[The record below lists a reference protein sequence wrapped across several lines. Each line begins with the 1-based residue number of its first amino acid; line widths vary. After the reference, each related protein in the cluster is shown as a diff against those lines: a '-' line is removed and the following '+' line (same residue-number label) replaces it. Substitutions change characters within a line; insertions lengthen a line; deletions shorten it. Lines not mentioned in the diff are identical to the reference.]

1 MSVASQGYFEP
12 AIMRSQS
19 TQPQIPTSPPQITA
33 AYAMQASQQRK
44 RSATAPSPASS
55 PLSASIIS
63 AATGLAANVAA
74 FSSPRD
80 KEPPSSPKQQLHA
93 IPHPP
98 PPQPQ
103 RQPEALTPPHPSQYI
118 VSTPLSTGKEKKESS
133 KKKLF
138 SKPTRIGTPTMEK
151 AHRPLPSPNK
161 LNAISSPM
169 PRMTPS
175 ASALAAAIA
184 GDRRPSFTS
193 MHTGSSITLV
203 SASGEGF
210 HHQYSSSYSSS
221 PPAQKDSHAHSHK
234 PHFLRPRRD
243 KDHHSGITFSSS
255 SSNSKAISADG
266 SSLYSFGPSSPS
278 TAVFGVSSKADLQ
291 KSISGIDI
299 SASKKNKGQGHGG
312 NSWEDG
318 FFDGNLAS
326 GIVTETAWP
335 HLRQRILGLF
345 EGEPLRNTVEDLNKL
360 VTLHIKRCYDRRSP
374 GQLIDDVRDL
384 LDTGMLTL
392 DPTLPTHTDEKSISR
407 LVEIWS
413 LLFGKVLPYFEAV
426 FLPLQQEFKGVGT
439 IMSAKESREFFGV
452 LVDTDGLADRL
463 DVRRLVLMSF
473 RDNVVLP
480 LHEKLRMLFSKLTLD
495 FSISQTEITHNAG
508 RMLQCVSVLSS
519 VLTADD
525 AQNKIDELAKTLKHN
540 WLSRG
545 RTGRN
550 RRGFVGTKTMR
561 AVV

>member
-1 MSVASQGYFEP
+1 MQPSRRLAIRSPHRPAHGRSPSASSSSSTSSSMTARDGNLYSTSTSTSTSTIKLVSPTTPTQQSMSVGTQGYFEP
-12 AIMRSQS
+12 AIVRSQS
-19 TQPQIPTSPPQITA
+19 TQPQVPSPSPQVPT

-63 AATGLAANVAA
+63 AVAVFA
-74 FSSPRD
+74 SPRD
-80 KEPPSSPKQQLHA
+80 RDPPSSPQPHA

-98 PPQPQ
+98 P
-103 RQPEALTPPHPSQYI
+103 RQPEALTPPHPSQYTLP
-118 VSTPLSTGKEKKESS
+118 TPLSTGKEKKESS

-193 MHTGSSITLV
+193 LHTGSSITLV
-203 SASGEGF
+203 SAAGEGF
-210 HHQYSSSYSSS
+210 HSSSYSSS
-221 PPAQKDSHAHSHK
+221 PPAQKDSHSHSHK

-278 TAVFGVSSKADLQ
+278 TAVFGVGSKADLQ

-299 SASKKNKGQGHGG
+299 TASKKNKGLGLSG

-318 FFDGNLAS
+318 FFDGNLGAS

-335 HLRQRILGLF
+335 HLRQRVLGLF

-392 DPTLPTHTDEKSISR
+392 DPTLPTHSDEKSISR

-452 LVDTDGLADRL
+452 LLDTEGLGMGDRL

-480 LHEKLRMLFSKLTLD
+480 LHQKLRSTNPLPLL
-495 FSISQTEITHNAG
+495 EIL
-508 RMLQCVSVLSS
+508 R
-519 VLTADD
+519 D
-525 AQNKIDELAKTLKHN
+525 
-540 WLSRG
+540 
-545 RTGRN
+545 
-550 RRGFVGTKTMR
+550 
-561 AVV
+561 

>member
-1 MSVASQGYFEP
+1 MTARDGSFSSTTSTIKLVTPETPTQQSVMSVGAQGYFEP
-12 AIMRSQS
+12 ALMRSQS
-19 TQPQIPTSPPQITA
+19 TQPQAPASPPPPPPLLQATA

-55 PLSASIIS
+55 PLPTSMISS
-63 AATGLAANVAA
+63 AAGPPSLFPTL
-74 FSSPRD
+74 RD
-80 KEPPSSPKQQLHA
+80 RDPPSSPPTPQQQQPHA
-93 IPHPP
+93 VPHPP
-98 PPQPQ
+98 P
-103 RQPEALTPPHPSQYI
+103 RQPEALTPPHPPSQYTL
-118 VSTPLSTGKEKKESS
+118 STPVSTGKEKKESS

-138 SKPTRIGTPTMEK
+138 SKPTRIGTPTMDK
-151 AHRPLPSPNK
+151 AHRAPPSPNK
-161 LNAISSPM
+161 LTTISAPM
-169 PRMTPS
+169 SRMTPS
-175 ASALAAAIA
+175 ASALAAAIS

-193 MHTGSSITLV
+193 MHTGSSVTLV

-221 PPAQKDSHAHSHK
+221 PPAPKDSHAHSHK

-243 KDHHSGITFSSS
+243 KDHHSSITFSSS

-299 SASKKNKGQGHGG
+299 SASKKKGLGYGG

-318 FFDGNLAS
+318 FFDGNLGAS
-326 GIVTETAWP
+326 GLITETAWP

-384 LDTGMLTL
+384 LDAGMVTL

-452 LVDTDGLADRL
+452 LLMDTDGFGIGLGDRL

-480 LHEKLRMLFSKLTLD
+480 LHEKLRSTSTSTPLT
-495 FSISQTEITHNAG
+495 SP
-508 RMLQCVSVLSS
+508 
-519 VLTADD
+519 
-525 AQNKIDELAKTLKHN
+525 
-540 WLSRG
+540 
-545 RTGRN
+545 
-550 RRGFVGTKTMR
+550 
-561 AVV
+561 

>member
-1 MSVASQGYFEP
+1 MS
-12 AIMRSQS
+12 
-19 TQPQIPTSPPQITA
+19 TA
-33 AYAMQASQQRK
+33 
-44 RSATAPSPASS
+44 
-55 PLSASIIS
+55 
-63 AATGLAANVAA
+63 
-74 FSSPRD
+74 
-80 KEPPSSPKQQLHA
+80 
-93 IPHPP
+93 
-98 PPQPQ
+98 
-103 RQPEALTPPHPSQYI
+103 
-118 VSTPLSTGKEKKESS
+118 
-133 KKKLF
+133 
-138 SKPTRIGTPTMEK
+138 
-151 AHRPLPSPNK
+151 
-161 LNAISSPM
+161 
-169 PRMTPS
+169 
-175 ASALAAAIA
+175 
-184 GDRRPSFTS
+184 
-193 MHTGSSITLV
+193 
-203 SASGEGF
+203 GEGS
-210 HHQYSSSYSSS
+210 HQYSSS
-221 PPAQKDSHAHSHK
+221 PPAQKDSHSHLHK

-243 KDHHSGITFSSS
+243 KDHSGITFSSS

-278 TAVFGVSSKADLQ
+278 TAVFGGSKADLQ

-299 SASKKNKGQGHGG
+299 TASKKNKGLGLGG

-318 FFDGNLAS
+318 FFDGNLGAS

-335 HLRQRILGLF
+335 HLRQKVLGLF

-392 DPTLPTHTDEKSISR
+392 DPTLSTHSDEKSISR

-452 LVDTDGLADRL
+452 LLDIEGLGMADRL

-480 LHEKLRMLFSKLTLD
+480 LHEKLRSTNPNPQPLIKTPRLIWEIVLFSKLTLD
-495 FSISQTEITHNAG
+495 FSISQTEITQNAG

-525 AQNKIDELAKTLKHN
+525 AQCKIDELAKTLKHN